1 MLIVAYFI
9 GEGVDYTPESYDI
22 MLLNG
27 MTRAAFNISIIN
39 DDILE
44 RNETFTLTID
54 QSTLPSSVT
63 IGDTSQATVIIEDD
77 DG

>member
-1 MLIVAYFI
+1 MLHNFI

-44 RNETFTLTID
+44 RNENFTLTID

-63 IGDTSQATVIIEDD
+63 IGDASQATVIIEDD